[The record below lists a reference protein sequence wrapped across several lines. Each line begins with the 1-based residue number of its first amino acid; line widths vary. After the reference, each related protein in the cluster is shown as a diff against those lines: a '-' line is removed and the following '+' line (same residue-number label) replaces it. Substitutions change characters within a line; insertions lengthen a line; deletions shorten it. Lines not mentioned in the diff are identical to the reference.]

1 MPKPHAIMQRQ
12 IRERLQGVTGPRRIA
27 EIKELLR
34 ELPPFTQ
41 GPYGTMRKRLEAE
54 LEVTRRKTKHSHR
67 DSTYKVEKGG
77 VFQMALVG
85 APNSGKSALFTAL
98 TGKYSKSGD
107 FSYTTLGPVAG
118 LFTLNDASF
127 QVVDL
132 PGIARQSAD
141 SDKHDSRL
149 AEFVHTQRNH
159 LWTIALD
166 ADVGQQVDL
175 VRSVIRAPEGR
186 KIIAV
191 GTKSDIASG
200 TAPERLR
207 QLVHEFP
214 SVCVSAVT
222 GKGVEELRQLIYG
235 ESGLMRIFLRKHG
248 QETMD
253 AVHIALASTLR
264 ELVEGIHGNMARRY
278 SGARVWG
285 TSAKFGGQPVGL
297 QHRLAPDDI
306 VELHLHN

>member
-1 MPKPHAIMQRQ
+1 MQRE

-67 DSTYKVEKGG
+67 DSTYRVEKGG
-77 VFQMALVG
+77 VFQVALVG

-107 FSYTTLGPVAG
+107 FSYTTSGPVAG
-118 LFTLNDASF
+118 LFTLNDAHF

-132 PGIARQSAD
+132 PGVAGRSAD
-141 SDKHDSRL
+141 PDKHDSRL
-149 AEFVHTQRNH
+149 AEFIHTQRNH

-166 ADVGQQVDL
+166 ADIAAQVDL
-175 VRSVIRAPEGR
+175 VRSVVRGPENR
-186 KIIAV
+186 KIVVI
-191 GTKSDIASG
+191 GTKVDIASG
-200 TAPERLR
+200 TAPEQLR
-207 QLVHEFP
+207 HMVREFP

-222 GKGVEELRQLIYG
+222 GEGIGELQQLIYR

-248 QETMD
+248 QEAMD
-253 AVHIALASTLR
+253 AVHIALASTLMD
-264 ELVEGIHGNMARRY
+264 LVEGIHGNMARRY

-297 QHRLAPDDI
+297 QHHLAPDDI